1 MENYEWKKASEK
13 LEEAIREFE
22 IILLEIKLSHGKMK
36 IEILKSSYSFE
47 KKEHAYKKRI
57 NELEE
62 QLNDKKFEFEYPP
75 ILGYPPII
83 DVEVE

>member
-1 MENYEWKKASEK
+1 MENIEWKKASEK
-13 LEEAIREFE
+13 LEEAIKEFE

-36 IEILKSSYSFE
+36 FEILKSSYSFE
-47 KKEHAYKKRI
+47 KKEKEYK
-57 NELEE
+57 NELEKK
-62 QLNDKKFEFEYPP
+62 LNDINFEYPP

>member
-1 MENYEWKKASEK
+1 MENIEWKKASDK
-13 LEEAIREFE
+13 LEEAIRQFE
-22 IILLEIKLSHGKMK
+22 IILLEIKISHGKMK
-36 IEILKSSYSFE
+36 MEILKNNYSFE
-47 KKEHAYKKRI
+47 KKENEYIKRI

-62 QLNDKKFEFEYPP
+62 QLNDKKFEFEYPH